1 MWKKS
6 HWGLGRRISS
16 SFFERCNHLGTSGR
30 VYGDDLCCG
39 SILGYG
45 HLVISLIS
53 NLIAPSKRHSF
64 FLFFT
69 RIHTNYTRAAFAEK
83 SEMKIKPREEND
95 RSKEL
100 TELTVDQN
108 YGHLAHANF
117 SRLHPRRNSRL
128 GIEQHVHG
136 LTYASCEWLR
146 KWELRRLEEG
156 NCNGRWMEEQSQPR
170 IYNAARHNI
179 SQANQLA

>member
-1 MWKKS
+1 MWIHS
-6 HWGLGRRISS
+6 RIRSS
-16 SFFERCNHLGTSGR
+16 R
-30 VYGDDLCCG
+30 DLAY
-39 SILGYG
+39 LQ
-45 HLVISLIS
+45 LDRTKQEAFVF
-53 NLIAPSKRHSF
+53 SF
-64 FLFFT
+64 FLHEFT
-69 RIHTNYTRAAFAEK
+69 PTTLEE
-83 SEMKIKPREEND
+83 SEMKIKSREEND

-156 NCNGRWMEEQSQPR
+156 NCNGRWKNRASRAFTTLPGT
-170 IYNAARHNI
+170 I
-179 SQANQLA
+179 

>member
-1 MWKKS
+1 MET
-6 HWGLGRRISS
+6 ISVVDPFS
-16 SFFERCNHLGTSGR
+16 DT
-30 VYGDDLCCG
+30 
-39 SILGYG
+39 
-45 HLVISLIS
+45 VISWSRLSPTWSHQARGI
-53 NLIAPSKRHSF
+53 RF
-64 FLFFT
+64 FFFFT
-69 RIHTNYTRAAFAEK
+69 RIHTNYTRAAFVEE